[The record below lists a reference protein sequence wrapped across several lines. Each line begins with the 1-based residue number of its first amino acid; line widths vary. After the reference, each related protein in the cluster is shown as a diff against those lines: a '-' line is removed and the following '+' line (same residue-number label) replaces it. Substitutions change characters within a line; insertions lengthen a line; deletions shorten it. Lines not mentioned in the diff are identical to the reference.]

1 MKGRFARRMS
11 RVGEAFSWRSPL
23 ILAALVTR
31 EMLRPVLYWHV
42 WHIFETDLS
51 RPILQA
57 YGKDQIE
64 VKLCSENANS
74 EGLVEEI
81 ARMGELQPEEVK
93 RRLVRGDLVAIGLF
107 EQQPVGYMWIG
118 LATGLEL
125 AYDTNWI
132 VRPGEAVKYG
142 SFVLPEFRGRGPH
155 SGLNQAANSCLL
167 ERGIQKVLASI
178 SLLNPQSMSLPKH
191 YRKAVAMTLLVVRV
205 RGVNWTVR
213 KSFGRE
219 IRSRFSWTSK

>member
-64 VKLCSENANS
+64 VKLCS
-74 EGLVEEI
+74 
-81 ARMGELQPEEVK
+81 
-93 RRLVRGDLVAIGLF
+93 
-107 EQQPVGYMWIG
+107 
-118 LATGLEL
+118 
-125 AYDTNWI
+125 
-132 VRPGEAVKYG
+132 
-142 SFVLPEFRGRGPH
+142 
-155 SGLNQAANSCLL
+155 
-167 ERGIQKVLASI
+167 
-178 SLLNPQSMSLPKH
+178 
-191 YRKAVAMTLLVVRV
+191 
-205 RGVNWTVR
+205 
-213 KSFGRE
+213 
-219 IRSRFSWTSK
+219 